1 MTADTWRK
9 IREDG
14 STGLLALLSAVS
26 ATIRGGRSLPQTL
39 RLRWSLR
46 DTRAELDAAYVDL
59 GKYLDNVLAAG
70 GAVEAADEQARGL
83 CRRIDEL
90 LATERRLR
98 DELSGGSVS

>member
-1 MTADTWRK
+1 MTVDTWRK

-26 ATIRGGRSLPQTL
+26 EAIRGGRSLPQGL

-46 DTRAELDAAYVDL
+46 ETRAELDAAYADL
-59 GKYLDNVLAAG
+59 GKYLDNVLTAG
-70 GAVEAADEQARGL
+70 GAVASEDEHARGL

-98 DELSGGSVS
+98 EELSSGSGS

>member
-1 MTADTWRK
+1 MTVDAWRK

-14 STGLLALLSAVS
+14 STGLLALLSGVS
-26 ATIRGGRSLPQTL
+26 ATIRGGRSVPQTL

-46 DTRAELDAAYVDL
+46 ETRADLEAAYGEL
-59 GKYLDNVLAAG
+59 GKYLADALNAG
-70 GAVEAADEQARGL
+70 GSVEAVDEQARGL

-98 DELSGGSVS
+98 DELSRGSVS

>member
-1 MTADTWRK
+1 MVDTWRK
-9 IREDG
+9 IRDDG
-14 STGLLALLSAVS
+14 STGLLALLSGVS

-46 DTRAELDAAYVDL
+46 ETHAELEAAYAEL
-59 GKYLDNVLAAG
+59 GKYLADVLNAG
-70 GAVEAADEQARGL
+70 GSVEAADERARDV

-98 DELSGGSVS
+98 DELSRGGHVS

>member
-1 MTADTWRK
+1 MVDTWRK
-9 IREDG
+9 IRDDG
-14 STGLLALLSAVS
+14 STGLLALLSGVS

-46 DTRAELDAAYVDL
+46 ETHAELEAAYAEL
-59 GKYLDNVLAAG
+59 GKYLADVLNAG
-70 GAVEAADEQARGL
+70 GSVEAADEQARDV

-98 DELSGGSVS
+98 DELSCGGHAS